1 MPEFDPTGAINWP
14 PTYRVLRRPGEPD
27 VRSLDAYRRAGGYVA
42 LVHAINEQ
50 TPDQIIEQVVDA
62 KLRGCGGAGR
72 LTGEKWRIVRNM
84 DDNQKYVICNAYD
97 ADPRA
102 LAARSLLERNP
113 HQVIEG
119 IVLAAYAVGA
129 TEAYLFTRNI
139 YLEAVA
145 SVQKALYEALE
156 ANLVGRDILGT
167 EFSCTINVIGVDIG
181 FMGGEET
188 VQIAMIKGRRG
199 MPEQRPPYPAQYGLW
214 DKPTAINCIETLA
227 NVPFIVRSGAEAFR
241 SVGSE
246 TTGGTKVLTVY
257 DYVPGS
263 EPRVIEV
270 PFGATLREILRH
282 AGYTRLDGEVR
293 AIVVGGAEGG
303 ALPTSLLD
311 VPFDYDPLEEAGAI
325 VGSSVIELLPANTC
339 MVAWAMERSR
349 YLAKESCGKCVP
361 CRLGVKRIAGI
372 LEGIVSDLGVT
383 GDLNVLDE
391 FASYVP
397 NGSLCGFGVQA
408 PNALKTAKR
417 YWPDHFHM
425 HIEEQQCP
433 TGTCIPV
440 RSHRFVTK
448 HVLP

>member
-1 MPEFDPTGAINWP
+1 MPEFDSS
-14 PTYRVLRRPGEPD
+14 YRVLRRRGEPD
-27 VRSLDAYRRAGGYVA
+27 VRSLEAYRRNSGYTA
-42 LVHAINEQ
+42 LEKAIREQ
-50 TPDQIIEQVVDA
+50 NPEQVIQQVIDA
-62 KLRGCGGAGR
+62 KLRGRGGAGR
-72 LTGEKWRIVRNM
+72 LTGEKWRIVRGT

-102 LAARSLLERNP
+102 WAARTMLERNP

-129 TEAYLFTRNI
+129 SEAYLFTRNI
-139 YLEAVA
+139 YLEGVA
-145 SVQKALYEALE
+145 SVQKALNEALE

-188 VQIAMIKGRRG
+188 VQIALIKGRRG
-199 MPEQRPPYPAQYGLW
+199 MPEQRPPFPAQYGLW
-214 DKPTAINCIETLA
+214 DKPTAINCVETLA
-227 NVPFIVRSGAEAFR
+227 NVPFIVREGTQAFA
-241 SVGSE
+241 SIGTD
-246 TTGGTKVLTVY
+246 TTGGTKILTIY
-257 DYVPGS
+257 DYVPDS
-263 EPRVIEV
+263 EPKVVEV

-282 AGYTRLDGEVR
+282 AGYNRPESDLR
-293 AIVVGGAEGG
+293 AVVVGGAEGG
-303 ALPTSLLD
+303 ALPTTLLD
-311 VPFDYDPLEEAGAI
+311 TPFDYDPLEAAGAI

-372 LEGIVSDLGVT
+372 LEGIVSDLGVS
-383 GDLNVLDE
+383 GDLDVLDE
-391 FASYVP
+391 FAQYVP

-417 YWPDHFHM
+417 YWPDHFQR
-425 HIEEQQCP
+425 HIEDQECA
-433 TGTCIPV
+433 TGTCVPV